1 MKPPLVVRL
10 ESVAWPLK
18 LSACSLTQL
27 QAWWERRNESGDAGD
42 HARAALTRFLDVWNA
57 QRDHRPVFGTFVDAV
72 QDAADDSDWPHR
84 LRDTLGLGHYG
95 RTAEDDPVVVMQM
108 RYPLS
113 EALNA
118 AKARKWA
125 APVALPTPLDGGM
138 NEFFFPSPAGHPYGA
153 TLHLEPGRA
162 DQLAPEILHAS
173 FDYRLKHIHDIGV
186 IRRPH
191 LMQAA
196 VLSSARDQHLEAVR
210 QASERPDFGELLTG
224 RTAKELS

>member
-1 MKPPLVVRL
+1 VVRL